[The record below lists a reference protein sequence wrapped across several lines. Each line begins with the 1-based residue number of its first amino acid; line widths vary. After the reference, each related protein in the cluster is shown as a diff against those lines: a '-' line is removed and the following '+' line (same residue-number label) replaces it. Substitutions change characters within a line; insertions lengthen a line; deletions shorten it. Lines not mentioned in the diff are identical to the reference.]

1 MNEVITGII
10 IGLGILF
17 DLFGCIGLVRFPD
30 VYTRLQA
37 STKCV
42 TLGTALIVFGVFI
55 YEGFTPAGIKAL
67 LVMLFILATSPTS
80 AHALARG
87 AYRSGIKPE
96 KGYVVDK
103 YQELIEKEERGDFA
117 ETKNQGTKRG
127 I

>member
-1 MNEVITGII
+1 MTELIAGII
-10 IGLGILF
+10 LGSGILF
-17 DLFGCIGLVRFPD
+17 DLFGCIGLARFPD

-55 YEGFTPAGIKAL
+55 SEGFTPAGIKAL

-87 AYRSGIKPE
+87 AYRSGIKP
-96 KGYVVDK
+96 KSGYVVDK
-103 YQELIEKEERGDFA
+103 YQELIEKEEKGDFEEA
-117 ETKNQGTKRG
+117 KNQGAKRG
-127 I
+127 V